1 MTTTLDKTF
10 SRRSFI
16 KGSGSLVVGFSM
28 AGALSAPALG
38 QAAPTPGFWPRP
50 PVNQVDS
57 WLEILADNTV
67 IAKFG
72 KGTAHQGTS
81 TGVLQMYADEL
92 DVSIDRIKMILG
104 DSYLT
109 ADQRGASAENGI
121 ETAWVQ
127 NRQAAATARQFLLN
141 LASARLGVPVASLTV
156 TDGVVSGTGTA
167 QKVTYGELLAG
178 RKFNLTVSATAPMKT
193 PAQFKVMGKP
203 HLQESIPRIV
213 TGTYRYVHDV
223 RVPGMLYAVNVR
235 PPQAGATLVSVN
247 GPHNLPGVVKVVA
260 KGNYLAVVAKSQW
273 QAIQAANALKVTW
286 KPPAASPLPASYDAF
301 YDYLA
306 TAPRIRSQVTN
317 TGNAAAAIASSTK
330 VVEAQYKI
338 DFQSHATVGPF
349 TTVADFRDGSCV
361 VYMGGQKPYDQQVA
375 VADMLATLI
384 DPKIKLENVRVIW
397 YPGASSYGR
406 SEADDVS
413 VEAAYLSA
421 ILKAPV
427 RVQWQRSESTSW
439 DMKGAPALV
448 NMRAGLNSSGKVVG
462 FELTS
467 FSVPKI
473 PSSATK
479 LGDTLMGALMG
490 FKPREHQDS
499 FLSYTGYGY
508 PNVSATRYNVP
519 WEQTVGTGLHSAH
532 LRAPTGPQTG
542 FFAEQFEDE
551 IAAAAGM
558 DPVSHRLTYLSNA
571 ADRRVV
577 QVAAKES
584 GWAAR
589 PSPGPDASSSKTVVT
604 GRGIAVRGNIAVVAV
619 VDVNR
624 KTGKVDVRKITSA
637 NDHGFVVNPATIMPT
652 IKSGIMYAISR
663 SLFESVTWDGKK
675 VTSVDWLTYPIP
687 GIEDTPTMK
696 VILVGQDGTGPTGAF
711 TNPSGAGEAPT
722 IPVPAA
728 IGNAIFDATGVRVRR
743 MPMTPKVVL
752 DALKKAGKAL

>member
-1 MTTTLDKTF
+1 MTSTLERAF
-10 SRRSFI
+10 SRKSFV

-28 AGALSAPALG
+28 AGAFATQASG
-38 QAAPTPGFWPRP
+38 QAVAGQRVWPRP

-67 IAKFG
+67 VAKFG

-81 TGVLQMYADEL
+81 TGVLQMYAEEL
-92 DVSIDRIKMILG
+92 DVPMSSIKMILG

-109 ADQRGASAENGI
+109 PDQRGASAENGI

-127 NRQAAATARQFLLN
+127 NRQAAATARQALLGM
-141 LASARLGVPVASLTV
+141 ASARFGVPVASLTV
-156 TDGVVSGTGTA
+156 KDGVVSAGT
-167 QKVTYGELLAG
+167 QSVTYGQLIAG
-178 RKFNLTVSATAPMKT
+178 RRFNLTLSATAPQKA

-203 HLQESIPRIV
+203 YLQESIPKIV

-223 RVPGMLYAVNVR
+223 RLPGMLYAVNVR
-235 PPQAGATLVSVN
+235 PPEAGATLVSVN

-286 KPPAASPLPASYDAF
+286 KSPPASPLPDGYEAF
-301 YDYLA
+301 YRYLE
-306 TAPRIRSQVTN
+306 TAPRIRTQTTN
-317 TGNAAAAIASSTK
+317 TGNAAAAIASAAK
-330 VVEAQYKI
+330 VVEGRYEI

-349 TTVADFRDGSCV
+349 TAVADYRNKSCV
-361 VYMGGQKPYDQQVA
+361 IYMGGQKPYDQQVA
-375 VADMLATLI
+375 SADMLATLI
-384 DPKIKLENVRVIW
+384 DPSIKLENVRTIW

-421 ILKAPV
+421 VVGAPV

-448 NMRAGLNSSGKVVG
+448 NMRAGLNAAGKVVG

-467 FSVPKI
+467 WSVPKI

-490 FKPREHQDS
+490 YKPREHQDS
-499 FLSYTGYGY
+499 FLNYAGYGY
-508 PNVSATRYNVP
+508 PNVSTTRYNVP
-519 WEQTVGTGLHSAH
+519 WDQTVGTGLHSAH

-571 ADRRVV
+571 ADRRAV
-577 QVAAKES
+577 QVAARES

-652 IKSGIMYAISR
+652 IKSGIMYGLSR
-663 SLFESVTWDGKK
+663 SLFESVTFDKKK
-675 VTSVDWLTYPIP
+675 VSSVDWVTYPIP
-687 GIEDTPTMK
+687 DIADTPDMK

-711 TNPSGAGEAPT
+711 EDPHGAGEAPI
-722 IPVPAA
+722 IPVPGA

-743 MPMTPKVVL
+743 MPMTQKVVL